1 MMASTMSTCPGDVS
15 DMWTLLRW
23 NFKPFKCL
31 HRPLYID
38 FWISSV
44 FFFLLALLLY
54 NSWADVE
61 KLSRWPLSFDLSF
74 SCFTLSPPSSGPLL
88 TGYEKKHGE
97 HLKSPGLF
105 KLGLSA
111 RRLQQ
116 DGLAAHRRP
125 SHCQHNDHPYR
136 YIWGHSH
143 FQNQPWSTLS
153 QIPHDHHH
161 CSTRSTLRP
170 SPWTWACTSS
180 LPGPTIGSSSPT
192 VPSMSIRV
200 SWDWYQQ
207 ISNCDIKHCRS
218 DLTNYHLKHPA
229 LSSCHRHSIDQVWKP
244 DMYIWDLNGS

>member
-38 FWISSV
+38 FWIGYCTTTGQMLKNFPDGRFPSISPSPASHFHHDQV
-44 FFFLLALLLY
+44 DLC
-54 NSWADVE
+54 
-61 KLSRWPLSFDLSF
+61 WP
-74 SCFTLSPPSSGPLL
+74 GM
-88 TGYEKKHGE
+88 KKKYGE

-116 DGLAAHRRP
+116 DGLAAHRGP

-136 YIWGHSH
+136 YIWGYSH
-143 FQNQPWSTLS
+143 CQNQPWWTLF
-153 QIPHDHHH
+153 QFPHDHHH

-207 ISNCDIKHCRS
+207 NIYLRNKT
-218 DLTNYHLKHPA
+218 L
-229 LSSCHRHSIDQVWKP
+229 
-244 DMYIWDLNGS
+244 